1 MTKPKKYLTRS
12 EAATLLGV
20 HPQSISNYVERG
32 LISAGRSKTN
42 GFTYYRR
49 EEIESLLPDIDEIC
63 NHERAIAE
71 YKKELKEVSNSLKNA
86 LTNEKLLL
94 NNCSIRTSYARQLI
108 QDCYCILERTQ
119 DSKPA
124 CILLQILSG
133 TDTKKVCEEFE
144 LTPSHLS
151 RECRKALRTF
161 RLLPDYEQLFNE
173 NDKLKSEIQ
182 NLTASYNLQ
191 GEQYDVLASMHQD
204 LVKEYEKNIKINT

>member
-1 MTKPKKYLTRS
+1 MKSCCSIIALLVLRMQGNSFKT
-12 EAATLLGV
+12 ATAFL
-20 HPQSISNYVERG
+20 
-32 LISAGRSKTN
+32 
-42 GFTYYRR
+42 
-49 EEIESLLPDIDEIC
+49 
-63 NHERAIAE
+63 
-71 YKKELKEVSNSLKNA
+71 NA
-86 LTNEKLLL
+86 LK
-94 NNCSIRTSYARQLI
+94 
-108 QDCYCILERTQ
+108 

-182 NLTASYNLQ
+182 NLTASYNLL